1 MTLGKIKG
9 EQTFE
14 QTDLVGRLFSGMD
27 ITAEYRDEKG
37 ERRELTFHYTF
48 HTNDL
53 RGQVER
59 VLSYLKSGKQM
70 PAEFTN
76 VKTV

>member
-14 QTDLVGRLFSGMD
+14 QTDTVGRLFSGMD
-27 ITAEYRDEKG
+27 ISVEYRDEKG
-37 ERRELTFHYTF
+37 AKRELTFHYAF

-53 RGQVER
+53 RGKVER
-59 VLSYLKSGKQM
+59 VLAYLKSGKPM
-70 PAEFTN
+70 PAEFTK
-76 VKTV
+76 VQTA